1 MFSTPTPKLTGI
13 NFYVPVNPS
22 TYGGGR
28 GCTLGGHFTFRI
40 FSLLRYVVD
49 IGKSITNNIS

>member
-22 TYGGGR
+22 TYGGGEGLYAR
-28 GCTLGGHFTFRI
+28 G
-40 FSLLRYVVD
+40 SLYIPDFFAPKICCRYR
-49 IGKSITNNIS
+49 